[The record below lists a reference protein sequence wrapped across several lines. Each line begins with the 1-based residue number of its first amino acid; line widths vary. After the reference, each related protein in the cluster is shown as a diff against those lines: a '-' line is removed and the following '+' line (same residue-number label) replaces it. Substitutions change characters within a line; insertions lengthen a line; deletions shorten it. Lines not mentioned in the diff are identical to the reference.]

1 MPTGEPNAPPVLDNP
16 FTTASPPLDSPALLD
31 YESGNAR
38 MLGPAKIYFIIFGA
52 LTIIGG
58 VIGYVKAGSAP
69 SIIAGAITGVL
80 LIAAGFLLP
89 EHRAAGLAIAF
100 VTSLLLAGQFIP
112 KFVRTGKAMP
122 AGMMSILSAIGLVMA
137 IVAWVKK

>member
-1 MPTGEPNAPPVLDNP
+1 MRQ
-16 FTTASPPLDSPALLD
+16 S
-31 YESGNAR
+31 R

-52 LTIIGG
+52 LTIVGG
-58 VIGYVKAGSAP
+58 VIGYVKAGSVP

-80 LIAAGFLLP
+80 LLAAGFLLP

-100 VTSLLLAGQFIP
+100 ITSLLLAAQFVP
-112 KFVRTGKAMP
+112 KFMRTGKAMP
-122 AGMMSILSAIGLVMA
+122 AGMMSILSVIGLIVA

>member
-1 MPTGEPNAPPVLDNP
+1 
-16 FTTASPPLDSPALLD
+16 
-31 YESGNAR
+31 

-52 LTIIGG
+52 LTIVGG

-80 LIAAGFLLP
+80 LLSAGFLLP
-89 EHRAAGLAIAF
+89 EHRAVGLAIAF
-100 VTSLLLAGQFIP
+100 ITSLLLAAQFVP

-122 AGMMSILSAIGLVMA
+122 AGMMAILSVIGLIVA

>member
-1 MPTGEPNAPPVLDNP
+1 MLVLGIYCATGQRAPVGLPMRQ
-16 FTTASPPLDSPALLD
+16 S
-31 YESGNAR
+31 R

-52 LTIIGG
+52 LTIVGG

-80 LIAAGFLLP
+80 LLAAGFLLP

-100 VTSLLLAGQFIP
+100 VTSLLLAAQFVP
-112 KFVRTGKAMP
+112 KFMRTGKAMP
-122 AGMMSILSAIGLVMA
+122 AGMMSILSVIGLIVA